1 MNTHTI
7 KGNWTRIKGAVRETW
22 GELTN
27 DDVDQI
33 AGEREQLI
41 GKLQERYGKALDIV
55 EQEVKLFEDKM
66 SLRK

>member
-1 MNTHTI
+1 MQL
-7 KGNWTRIKGAVRETW
+7 KGAVRETW

-55 EQEVKLFEDKM
+55 D
-66 SLRK
+66 SILRSYFPGGILNAFAQTPTVYR

>member
-1 MNTHTI
+1 MNSQTI
-7 KGNWTRIKGAVRETW
+7 KGNWMQLKGAVRETW

-41 GKLQERYGKALDIV
+41 GKLQERYGKDLDII
-55 EQEVKLFEDKM
+55 EQEVKRFEDKM

>member
-1 MNTHTI
+1 MNSQTI
-7 KGNWTRIKGAVRETW
+7 KGNWMQLKGAVRETW

>member
-1 MNTHTI
+1 MNSQTI
-7 KGNWTRIKGAVRETW
+7 KGNWMQLKGAVRETW

-27 DDVDQI
+27 DDVEQI